1 MVSGSRASL
10 EDCGWQRKWLVLWI
24 LMGFVPFITLM
35 SEPARDNAERAFE
48 VLADILTWPLRLI
61 PSINASGKKQ
71 YS

>member
-1 MVSGSRASL
+1 
-10 EDCGWQRKWLVLWI
+10 
-24 LMGFVPFITLM
+24 MGFVPFITLM